1 MLTSL
6 PIYQLETCTLGVP
19 VEPLVYMTMAV
30 SSGVGATVVTRPRIE
45 SPDCTTL
52 RKGRILTC
60 GRKPFV
66 CVDCSWS

>member
-1 MLTSL
+1 M
-6 PIYQLETCTLGVP
+6 
-19 VEPLVYMTMAV
+19 EPLVYMTMAV
-30 SSGVGATVVTRPRIE
+30 SSGVGATVVTRSRID
-45 SPDCTTL
+45 SPDWTTL

>member
-1 MLTSL
+1 MRPLNVQV
-6 PIYQLETCTLGVP
+6 YGTLGVP

-30 SSGVGATVVTRPRIE
+30 SSGVGATVVTRSRID
-45 SPDCTTL
+45 SPDWTTL